1 MVTIGIDPHKRTHIA
16 VAIDRNEEVLG
27 ERLVRATARQVPE
40 LLRWAGQ
47 LDDGERIWAVESAG
61 GLGYLL
67 ASSFWPPVRRWSISR
82 PRWHRGCGCWA
93 RGGRTRTT

>member
-1 MVTIGIDPHKRTHIA
+1 MVMIGIDPHKGTHTA

-40 LLRWAGQ
+40 LLCWAGQ

-67 ASSFWPPVRRWSISR
+67 AQQL
-82 PRWHRGCGCWA
+82 
-93 RGGRTRTT
+93 